1 MRVVSQH
8 SLALMLAASFASTIG
23 GLPFN
28 SLPILLGSLADTFNL
43 APQEIGL
50 LGSICFAGYLVGTL
64 SSVLII
70 NRFCWRKLTV
80 VCAVASCFLLLLS
93 SVSSAELQ
101 MPLWAMIGFFAAM
114 MTCLGL
120 KIIGQMLNKERALGV
135 RQGIELGVTAL
146 VLFALP
152 AFVISQFGY
161 AGAAISLSVII
172 MLLSISVLWLP
183 KNSHLENEQE
193 SIKNQLNIP
202 SSAWLAL
209 FVFLLFA
216 TGNIALWAF
225 LERMGNSMQLAPAQL
240 GLVFAVLKL
249 LGGAAAFSVALV
261 GDKLGLRKPYIIVLT
276 VLAIGL
282 YLIWLSLS
290 SMSNQFVLFAMG
302 AWVWE
307 VAFTWGCVFQTAAVA
322 RLDSKG
328 RAIML
333 VPAAFGVSAMIG
345 PALGGWL
352 ASSGYQ
358 DVLVLA
364 FGTSLVAVICFMG
377 PLAVRQHQVIS
388 EPLAS

>member
-1 MRVVSQH
+1 
-8 SLALMLAASFASTIG
+8 
-23 GLPFN
+23 
-28 SLPILLGSLADTFNL
+28 
-43 APQEIGL
+43 
-50 LGSICFAGYLVGTL
+50 
-64 SSVLII
+64 
-70 NRFCWRKLTV
+70 
-80 VCAVASCFLLLLS
+80 
-93 SVSSAELQ
+93 
-101 MPLWAMIGFFAAM
+101 LWAMIGFFAAM

-225 LERMGNSMQLAPAQL
+225 LERMGNSIQLAPAQL